1 MILMVKKLFENFMK
15 KNYRR
20 LIKKNLEQ
28 KKRLG
33 EKEINYMLNKKA
45 MIIHLTAGLM
55 KKIQCD
61 FIDCNSIV

>member
-1 MILMVKKLFENFMK
+1 MILMVKKLFENVMK

-45 MIIHLTAGLM
+45 MIIHLIAGLM

>member
-1 MILMVKKLFENFMK
+1 MVKKLFENFMK

-28 KKRLG
+28 KKRSG

-45 MIIHLTAGLM
+45 MIIHLIAGLM

>member
-1 MILMVKKLFENFMK
+1 MK